1 MKFAKSCKIFL
12 LAVVTALMIATTF
25 MFTGVGAYA
34 DNVVTQGTV
43 NYFGVSNATVEYKDS
58 NLVATLQNDS
68 QLKFKNKLAVNDLEF
83 ETLLSNGVKKVTV
96 TLEYKSYYENGVA
109 KDFSAS
115 EVTLDKEIESKLEI
129 SVGASDYEV
138 NFNGTTETVAK
149 DAGLTLAF
157 STTAN
162 VLSAKVEGTTI
173 TSTNDYYKIAGKDK
187 NVATI
192 TFAFEVDKTAETD
205 NADSTFT
212 VVYVDQ
218 MSNATGSYAG
228 KYKQTFVL
236 NDEGKI
242 KDYAYP
248 VVSIADNVI
257 NTSVK
262 ELRVISSKKLTVTMS
277 AYSVFASVESNE
289 LFLTKVSEGTN
300 GGNIALQNTEKP
312 KYAYFNKSES
322 VAVDTMTFGVASSVS
337 GVGDVVYGE
346 YSISVVSEEGSD
358 IAPLYNVVDDG
369 TGKMIAKDQTAYKAF
384 MLALKNELD
393 GIRLGDEITIPSFS
407 GLVSDDATPYGNL
420 THTIYYKTPT
430 SDSGSTSGWTFK
442 VNDAGDYLFYVIFKD
457 EDGNAVDTDKFFVVA
472 DDDENTYT
480 YGEYENFVFKFNV
493 QDDEAFSVSE
503 ADATE
508 KGKGYLNI
516 KYKFKPF
523 DIQASKY
530 NTSYALYYNAN
541 ADATA
546 DDEGWILVEAGD
558 NFTEEEV
565 NQIAYDGQRTFI
577 PTKVGAYMVECTVVS
592 TNEVKSASATTI
604 VKIENEPQFVKPDNQ
619 WFQKNIAPLTFLFV
633 GSVCL
638 VILLVL
644 IFKKPKETEE
654 PKVDTKK

>member
-25 MFTGVGAYA
+25 MFTGVNAYA
-34 DNVVTQGTV
+34 DSVVTQGTV
-43 NYFGVSNATVEYKDS
+43 NYFGVSNATVEYKEN
-58 NLVATLQNDS
+58 NLVATLQNNS
-68 QLKFKNKLAVNDLEF
+68 ELKFKNQLAVNDLEI
-83 ETLLSNGVKKVTV
+83 ETLLSSGVKKVTV
-96 TLEYKSYYENGVA
+96 TLTYKSYYENGVA
-109 KDFSAS
+109 KDFSAN
-115 EVTLDKEIESKLEI
+115 EVTLDKEIKSVLEI
-129 SVGASDYEV
+129 NVGDNYAV
-138 NFNGTTETVAK
+138 NFNGETATVQK

-173 TSTNDYYKIAGKDK
+173 ASANDYYKIAGKDK

-192 TFAFEVDKTAETD
+192 TFAFETET
-205 NADSTFT
+205 ADSTFS

-218 MSNATGSYAG
+218 MAHATGVYAG

-236 NDEGKI
+236 NTEGKI
-242 KDYAYP
+242 KDFAYP
-248 VVSIADNVI
+248 VVSIADNII
-257 NTSVK
+257 NNSVK
-262 ELRVISSKKLTVTMS
+262 ELRVISSKKVTVTMS
-277 AYSVFASVESNE
+277 AYSVFASVENNE
-289 LFLTKVSEGTN
+289 LFLTKVSEGVN

-312 KYAYFNKSES
+312 KYAYFNKSED
-322 VAVDTMTFGVASSVS
+322 VAVDTMTFGVASKVS
-337 GVGDVVYGE
+337 EVGDVVYGE
-346 YSISVVSEEGSD
+346 YSVKVVNEEGTD
-358 IAPLYNVVDDG
+358 VAPIYDLVDDG
-369 TGKMIAKDQTAYKAF
+369 NGKKIAKDQTAYKAF
-384 MLALKNELD
+384 LVALEKALED
-393 GIRLGDEITIPSFS
+393 IRLGDDVTVPSFS
-407 GLVSDDATPYGNL
+407 GLISDDATPYGNL

-430 SDSGSTSGWTFK
+430 SDTGNTSGWTFK
-442 VNDAGDYLFYVIFKD
+442 VNDPGDYLFYVVFKD
-457 EDGNAVDTDKFFVVA
+457 EDGNAIDTEKFFEV
-472 DDDENTYT
+472 DENDENTFT

-493 QDDEAFSVSE
+493 QDDETFTVSE

-523 DIQASKY
+523 DIDASKY

-546 DDEGWILVEAGD
+546 DDEGWVLVEAGD

-565 NQIAYDGQRTFI
+565 NQIAYDGQRAFI
-577 PTKVGAYMVECTVVS
+577 PTRVGAYMVECTVVS
-592 TNEVKSASATTI
+592 TNEVKSAKASTI

-633 GSVCL
+633 GTVCL

-644 IFKKPKETEE
+644 IFKKPNETEG

>member
-25 MFTGVGAYA
+25 MFTGVSAYA
-34 DNVVTQGTV
+34 EDVVTQGTV

-68 QLKFKNKLAVNDLEF
+68 QLKFKNQLAVNSLEF
-83 ETLLSNGVKKVTV
+83 ETLLSSGVKKVTV

-115 EVTLDKEIESKLEI
+115 EVTLDKEIKSVLEI
-129 SVGASDYEV
+129 SVGASDYAV
-138 NFNGTTETVAK
+138 DFNGEIATVAK
-149 DAGLTLAF
+149 ADGLTLAF

-192 TFAFEVDKTAETD
+192 TFAFETET
-205 NADSTFT
+205 ADSTFT

-248 VVSIADNVI
+248 VVSIADNII

-262 ELRVISSKKLTVTMS
+262 ELRVISSKKVTVTMN
-277 AYSVFASVESNE
+277 AYSVFASVENNE
-289 LFLTKVSEGTN
+289 LFLTKVNEGAN
-300 GGNIALQNTEKP
+300 GGNIALQNAETP
-312 KYAYFNKSES
+312 KYAYFNKSED
-322 VAVDTMTFGVASSVS
+322 VAVDTMTFGVASKVS
-337 GVGDVVYGE
+337 EVGDVVYGE
-346 YSISVVSEEGSD
+346 YNVNVVDEEGTD
-358 IAPLYNVVDDG
+358 VAPLYNVVDDG

-384 MLALKNELD
+384 LVALENALD
-393 GIRLGDEITIPSFS
+393 GIRLGDDVTIPSFN
-407 GLVSDDATPYGNL
+407 GLISDDATPYGNL

-430 SDSGSTSGWTFK
+430 NDSGSTTGWTFK
-442 VNDAGDYLFYVIFKD
+442 IGDAGDYLFYVVFKD
-457 EDGNAVDTDKFFVVA
+457 EDGNAIDTDKFFVV
-472 DDDENTYT
+472 DEDDENTYT

-493 QDDEAFSVSE
+493 QDDEAFTVSE

-508 KGKGYLNI
+508 MGKGYLNV

-523 DIQASKY
+523 DIDASKY

-541 ADATA
+541 ASATA
-546 DDEGWILVEAGD
+546 DDEGWVLVEAGD

-592 TNEVKSASATTI
+592 TNEVKSAKASTI

-633 GSVCL
+633 GTVCL

-644 IFKKPKETEE
+644 IFKKPEEIEE

>member
-25 MFTGVGAYA
+25 MFTGVSAYA
-34 DNVVTQGTV
+34 EDVVTQGTV

-68 QLKFKNKLAVNDLEF
+68 QLKFKNQLAVNSLEF
-83 ETLLSNGVKKVTV
+83 ETLLSSGVKKVTV

-115 EVTLDKEIESKLEI
+115 EVTLDKEIKSVLEI
-129 SVGASDYEV
+129 SVGASDYTV
-138 NFNGTTETVAK
+138 DFNGEIATVAK
-149 DAGLTLAF
+149 ADGLTLAF

-192 TFAFEVDKTAETD
+192 TFAFETET
-205 NADSTFT
+205 ADSTFT

-248 VVSIADNVI
+248 VVSIADNII

-262 ELRVISSKKLTVTMS
+262 ELRVISSKKVTVTMN
-277 AYSVFASVESNE
+277 AYSVFASVENNE
-289 LFLTKVSEGTN
+289 LFLTKVNEGVN
-300 GGNIALQNTEKP
+300 GGNIALQNAETP
-312 KYAYFNKSES
+312 KYAYFNKSED
-322 VAVDTMTFGVASSVS
+322 VAVDTMTFGVASKVS
-337 GVGDVVYGE
+337 EVGDVVYGE
-346 YSISVVSEEGSD
+346 YNVNVVDEEGTD
-358 IAPLYNVVDDG
+358 VAPLYNVVDDG
-369 TGKMIAKDQTAYKAF
+369 TGKKIAKDQTAYKAF
-384 MLALKNELD
+384 LVALENALD
-393 GIRLGDEITIPSFS
+393 GIRLGDDVTIPSFN
-407 GLVSDDATPYGNL
+407 GLISDDATPYGNL

-430 SDSGSTSGWTFK
+430 NDSGSTTGWTFK
-442 VNDAGDYLFYVIFKD
+442 ISDAGDYLFYVVFKD
-457 EDGNAVDTDKFFVVA
+457 EDGNAIDTDKFFVV
-472 DDDENTYT
+472 DEDDENTYT

-493 QDDEAFSVSE
+493 QDDEAFTVSE

-508 KGKGYLNI
+508 MGKGYLNV

-523 DIQASKY
+523 DIDASKY

-541 ADATA
+541 VDATA
-546 DDEGWILVEAGD
+546 DDEGWVLVEAGD

-592 TNEVKSASATTI
+592 TNEVKSAKASTI

-633 GSVCL
+633 GTVCL

-644 IFKKPKETEE
+644 IFKKPEEIEE